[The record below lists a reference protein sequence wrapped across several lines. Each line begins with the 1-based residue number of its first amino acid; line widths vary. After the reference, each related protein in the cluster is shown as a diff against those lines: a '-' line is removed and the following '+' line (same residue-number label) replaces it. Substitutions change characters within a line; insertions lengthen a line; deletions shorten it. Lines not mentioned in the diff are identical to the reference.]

1 MESLVEKHINLIKR
15 LNPKFRRSLL
25 DEIQWNEQLTGILG
39 ARGVGKTTLLLQKIK
54 ETYKYDKT
62 VLYISLDDI
71 YFSSYKLIEV
81 ADQFYKKDGRSLFI
95 DEIHKY
101 QNWSQ
106 EVKNIYDS
114 YPDLKVVFSGSSIL
128 QIHKGKADLS
138 RRAVMYTLEGL
149 SFRKYLEIQLNKTF
163 NKYSLEDILKDHH
176 DISIEITKE
185 IKPLAYFYDYLKYGF
200 YPYYLQGTG
209 TYLQKLLNTINV
221 VLETDIPLYN
231 NVDLKYIPKLRQLL
245 YMFAIS
251 VPFEPNI
258 SRLSSILEISR
269 NTIMIYLE
277 YLQNAKLINL
287 LGYAGKGYQLI
298 SKPAKIY
305 LNNTN
310 LMYAIAPENVNIGSL
325 RETFFYNQLNSIH
338 KVESSVKGDF
348 LVDGKYIFE
357 VGGKNKTYTQI
368 KDLKEAYIAADMIE
382 HGSGNKIPLW
392 LFGFLY

>member
-209 TYLQKLLNTINV
+209 TYPQKLLNTINV

-298 SKPAKIY
+298 SKPVKIY